1 MIDMIRLNLAFL
13 FSFRPMV
20 FGSELQW
27 EQEKELYVHSVVSHM
42 YENPGVSNG
51 KKLT

>member
-1 MIDMIRLNLAFL
+1 MFELNLVFL
-13 FSFRPMV
+13 FSFRSMV

-42 YENPGVSNG
+42 YETPGVSNG

>member
-1 MIDMIRLNLAFL
+1 MVELNLVFL
-13 FSFRPMV
+13 FSFRSMV
-20 FGSELQW
+20 FGSEL
-27 EQEKELYVHSVVSHM
+27 QEKELYVHSVVSHM